1 METTPQNTQPQGIGI
16 DLRGNNEPQDQ
27 NHHDDSKDKLVL
39 KSTFGN
45 ETNSSGQSREE
56 AISTTANPVA
66 PQLSLPSEGAI
77 SDLLSH
83 LGQVFGNTDLISAA
97 KIELACIQE
106 ELLKKPQEVYPQ
118 LDFNDVHLRMDI
130 QEILESCSWFED
142 VYIQFPRDMDVDC
155 SGCDITVSDVEGEV
169 EVIMS
174 QGQAEVMAEKIM
186 DFLEKRTNIIKHA

>member
-1 METTPQNTQPQGIGI
+1 METTPQNTQPQG
-16 DLRGNNEPQDQ
+16 QDI
-27 NHHDDSKDKLVL
+27 LVL

-45 ETNSSGQSREE
+45 ESQEP
-56 AISTTANPVA
+56 NPVA

-106 ELLKKPQEVYPQ
+106 ELLKKHQEAEPQ
-118 LDFNDVHLRMDI
+118 LDFNDVELRTDI
-130 QEILESCSWFED
+130 QEILESDYWVEE
-142 VYIQFPRDMDVDC
+142 VYIGYPSDMQVDC

-169 EVIMS
+169 EISMN

-186 DFLEKRTNIIKHA
+186 DFLAKRTKHA

>member
-1 METTPQNTQPQGIGI
+1 MESTPQNTQPQG
-16 DLRGNNEPQDQ
+16 Q
-27 NHHDDSKDKLVL
+27 DKLVL

-56 AISTTANPVA
+56 ALANPLA

-106 ELLKKPQEVYPQ
+106 ELLKKTQEAEPQ

-130 QEILESCSWFED
+130 QEILESDSWCET
-142 VYIQFPRDMDVDC
+142 VYIGYPSDMEVDC
-155 SGCDITVSDVEGEV
+155 SGCDITISDVEGEV
-169 EVIMS
+169 EISMN
-174 QGQAEVMAEKIM
+174 QGQSEVMAEKII
-186 DFLEKRTNIIKHA
+186 DFLEKRTKDA

>member
-1 METTPQNTQPQGIGI
+1 MESTPQNTQPQG
-16 DLRGNNEPQDQ
+16 Q
-27 NHHDDSKDKLVL
+27 DKLVL

-45 ETNSSGQSREE
+45 ETNRHGQSLVE
-56 AISTTANPVA
+56 ALANPVA

-106 ELLKKPQEVYPQ
+106 ELLKKTQEAEPQ

-130 QEILESCSWFED
+130 QEILESDSWCET
-142 VYIQFPRDMDVDC
+142 VYIGYPSDMEVDC
-155 SGCDITVSDVEGEV
+155 SGCDITISDVEGEV
-169 EVIMS
+169 EISMN
-174 QGQAEVMAEKIM
+174 QGQSEVMAEKII
-186 DFLEKRTNIIKHA
+186 DFLEKRTKDA

>member
-1 METTPQNTQPQGIGI
+1 METTPQNTQPQG
-16 DLRGNNEPQDQ
+16 E
-27 NHHDDSKDKLVL
+27 DKLVL

-45 ETNSSGQSREE
+45 EPQEP
-56 AISTTANPVA
+56 NPVA

-97 KIELACIQE
+97 KIELAYIQD
-106 ELLKKPQEVYPQ
+106 ELLRKHQEVEPQ
-118 LDFNDVHLRMDI
+118 LDFNSVELRTDI
-130 QEILESCSWFED
+130 QEILESVSWFEE
-142 VYIQFPRDMDVDC
+142 VYIQFPSDMQVDW

-169 EVIMS
+169 EISMN

-186 DFLEKRTNIIKHA
+186 DFLEKRTKDA

>member
-1 METTPQNTQPQGIGI
+1 MESTPQNTQPQG
-16 DLRGNNEPQDQ
+16 Q
-27 NHHDDSKDKLVL
+27 DKLVL

-45 ETNSSGQSREE
+45 ETNSSGQSRGE
-56 AISTTANPVA
+56 AISTIVNEGAIYSSGQSREEALANPVA

-106 ELLKKPQEVYPQ
+106 ELLEKPQEVYPQ

-142 VYIQFPRDMDVDC
+142 VYIQFPKDMDVDC

-174 QGQAEVMAEKIM
+174 QGQSEALAEQIM

>member
-1 METTPQNTQPQGIGI
+1 METTPQNTQPQG
-16 DLRGNNEPQDQ
+16 Q
-27 NHHDDSKDKLVL
+27 DKLVL
-39 KSTFGN
+39 KSIGPAPQ
-45 ETNSSGQSREE
+45 EP
-56 AISTTANPVA
+56 NPVA

-106 ELLKKPQEVYPQ
+106 ELLKKPQEAEPQ
-118 LDFNDVHLRMDI
+118 LDFNDIELRTDI

-142 VYIQFPRDMDVDC
+142 VYIQFPKDMDVDC

-174 QGQAEVMAEKIM
+174 HGQAEVMAEKIM
-186 DFLEKRTNIIKHA
+186 DFLEKRTKHA